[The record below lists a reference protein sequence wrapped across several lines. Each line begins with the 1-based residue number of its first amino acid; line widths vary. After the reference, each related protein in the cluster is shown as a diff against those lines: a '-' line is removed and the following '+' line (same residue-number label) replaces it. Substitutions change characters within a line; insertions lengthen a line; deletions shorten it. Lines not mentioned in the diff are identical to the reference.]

1 MTQNN
6 EPTVD
11 GFFDNVG
18 GGAGAPSAKLKD
30 VNDFVQGTIESQ
42 RIVDYIPF
50 GKTDPEVNKDGSVRK
65 QLVVIL
71 QTELRGW
78 QGVSKIPVV
87 DRDVPLNQQVAK
99 DPSEDDGRRAIYL
112 PQWSNIQ
119 GAVAAAV
126 RETNGGKPGPLR
138 DGGTL
143 GVKVSNL
150 KDTGKGNPLK
160 EHAAVYTPPAA
171 SDGFF
176 GGGEQAAPAAQAPA
190 EQPAPQAQQA
200 APAAQA
206 DPWTGAPA
214 ASAPPF

>member
-99 DPSEDDGRRAIYL
+99 DPRRTTADAPSICPSGRTSRA
-112 PQWSNIQ
+112 PS
-119 GAVAAAV
+119 
-126 RETNGGKPGPLR
+126 LR
-138 DGGTL
+138 PSGRPT
-143 GVKVSNL
+143 
-150 KDTGKGNPLK
+150 
-160 EHAAVYTPPAA
+160 AA
-171 SDGFF
+171 SPARSAT
-176 GGGEQAAPAAQAPA
+176 AAP
-190 EQPAPQAQQA
+190 
-200 APAAQA
+200 
-206 DPWTGAPA
+206 
-214 ASAPPF
+214 SA